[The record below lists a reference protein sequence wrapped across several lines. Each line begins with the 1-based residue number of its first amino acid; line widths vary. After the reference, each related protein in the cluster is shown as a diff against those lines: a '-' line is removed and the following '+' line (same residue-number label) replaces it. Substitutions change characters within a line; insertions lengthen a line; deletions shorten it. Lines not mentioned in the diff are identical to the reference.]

1 MTNSLKIKSINIAE
15 NLSLEDISAELD
27 KLDEMH
33 QINIASWEEFSYKPQ
48 VEFKVAYHS
57 GNLFIKYYVGEK
69 YIRAVNV
76 NTNESVWEDS
86 CVEFFVAPDDTVNYF
101 NFEVNCIGT
110 CLVQKGEKREGR
122 KFLAPDEIK
131 NINSFSSLG
140 NSPFSER
147 KGSFVWNLTLMIPL
161 VSICGLQQESLKGLK
176 MKANFYKCGDKLSEM
191 HFLSWNPIGTAQ
203 PDFHQP
209 DYFGEL
215 EFI

>member
-1 MTNSLKIKSINIAE
+1 MTKSIKIKSLNIAKD
-15 NLSLEDISAELD
+15 LSLEDISAELD
-27 KLDEMH
+27 LLDEVH
-33 QINIASWEEFSYKPQ
+33 QINIASWKEFSYKPQ

-57 GNLFIKYYVGEK
+57 GNLFIKYYVDEK
-69 YIRAVNV
+69 YIRAVNA
-76 NTNESVWEDS
+76 NTNGNVWEDS
-86 CVEFFVAPDDTVNYF
+86 CVEFFVAPDDTAGYF

-122 KFLAPDEIK
+122 KFLAPDEIDRIK
-131 NINSFSSLG
+131 RISSLG
-140 NSPFSER
+140 NSSFSER
-147 KGSFVWNLTLMIPL
+147 KGNFAWNLTLAIPL
-161 VSICGLQQESLKGLK
+161 VSICDLQQESLKGLK

-191 HFLSWNPIGTAQ
+191 HFLSWSPIGTPQ

>member
-1 MTNSLKIKSINIAE
+1 M
-15 NLSLEDISAELD
+15 
-27 KLDEMH
+27 LDEVH
-33 QINIASWEEFSYKPQ
+33 QNNIASWKGFSYKPQ
-48 VEFKVAYHS
+48 VEFKLAYHS
-57 GNLFIKYYVGEK
+57 ENLFIKYYVSEK
-69 YIRAVNV
+69 YIRAVNA
-76 NTNESVWEDS
+76 NINGSVWEDS
-86 CVEFFVAPDDTVNYF
+86 CVEFFVAPENKADYF

-122 KFLAPDEIK
+122 KFLALDEINK
-131 NINSFSSLG
+131 IKKFSSLG

-147 KGSFVWNLTLMIPL
+147 KGNFVWNLTLMIPL

-176 MKANFYKCGDKLSEM
+176 MKANFYKCGDKLGEM
-191 HFLSWNPIGTAQ
+191 HFLSWSPIGTPQ